1 MANACTLLDLTA
13 PPTRKAISLLE
24 QVGVL
29 REITGRRRDRVYAYH
44 DYLQVLMR
52 DET

>member
-1 MANACTLLDLTA
+1 MVPVAAA
-13 PPTRKAISLLE
+13 PLVDYETNDSQAL
-24 QVGVL
+24 
-29 REITGRRRDRVYAYH
+29 RVYAYH